1 MLLLLVSM
9 LMRTCYAVL
18 QRLVRADLTV
28 RVGELLSTDMPQRD
42 LRALLQR
49 LFFFCSERKL
59 ELINGAIQ

>member
-49 LFFFCSERKL
+49 LFFCSERKL